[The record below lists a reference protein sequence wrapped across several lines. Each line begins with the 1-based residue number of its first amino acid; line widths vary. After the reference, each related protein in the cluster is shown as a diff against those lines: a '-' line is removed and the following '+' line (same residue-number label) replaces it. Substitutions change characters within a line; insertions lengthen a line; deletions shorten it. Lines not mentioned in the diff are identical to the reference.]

1 LVRGR
6 EEVSELNTRGRHLLV
21 EYTGCDYSVL
31 DDLKRIEALMNEA
44 ARAARTTIVASVFQ
58 PFEPQGVTG
67 VVVVEE
73 SHLSIHTWPEHGY
86 AAVDFFTCGDS
97 LPERAHEVLCLGLKA
112 QYSEVMYVDRGLG
125 VPGRGIQL
133 RSHHTEVSAPDTSD
147 EPALLPLIS

>member
-1 LVRGR
+1 M
-6 EEVSELNTRGRHLLV
+6 NTRGRHLLV
-21 EYTGCDYSVL
+21 EYTGCDFTIL

-44 ARAARTTIVASVFQ
+44 ARAAHTSIVASVFQ

-97 LPERAHEVLCLGLKA
+97 SPERAHEVLARGLRA
-112 QYSEVMYVDRGLG
+112 QCSEVMLVDRGTG
-125 VPGRGIQL
+125 VPGSGLLL
-133 RSHHTEVSAPDTSD
+133 RSHRTELSTATLVGETAAAEPNRARLVS
-147 EPALLPLIS
+147 

>member
-1 LVRGR
+1 M
-6 EEVSELNTRGRHLLV
+6 NTKGRHLLV
-21 EYTGCDYSVL
+21 EYTGCDPNVL
-31 DDLKRIEALMNEA
+31 DDLKRIESLMNEA
-44 ARAARTTIVASVFQ
+44 ATAAQTNIVASVFQ

-97 LPERAHEVLCLGLKA
+97 LPERAHEVLAAGLRA
-112 QYSEVMYVDRGLG
+112 EFAEVMLVDRGSG

-133 RSHHTEVSAPDTSD
+133 RSHHTEVNAGQAASGD
-147 EPALLPLIS
+147 EPVMARLVS